1 MELLTYLAIV
11 RQRWRLAIAPALLAA
26 CLSLGFA
33 LVEPPRYRASASMLI
48 TRSEDRRFDTEDAL
62 AYDLPAIVQGVP
74 FSVEV
79 SAALARGGVDVAP
92 ERVRM
97 ALGASNQRRVVTLW
111 AETGDAA
118 QAQAIVVAA
127 LDVVQA
133 RGLALWGDPSAAP
146 GRTFVNVV
154 VLEPPGQAARAN
166 GPRAVAMA
174 MTLRALAGL
183 LAGTLLVFGVYYRET
198 TRAEAAA

>member
-11 RQRWRLAIAPALLAA
+11 RRRWRLAITPALLAA

-33 LVEPPRYRASASMLI
+33 LVEPPRYRASASVLI

-62 AYDLPAIVQGVP
+62 AYDLPAIVHGVP

-79 SAALARGGVDVAP
+79 SAALARSGIAVTP
-92 ERVRM
+92 ERVRA
-97 ALGASNQRRVVTLW
+97 ALGASNQRRVVYLW
-111 AETGDAA
+111 AEAGDAA
-118 QAQAIVVAA
+118 QAQAIVTAA
-127 LDVVQA
+127 LEVVQA

-154 VLEPPGQAARAN
+154 VLEPPGQATRAN
-166 GPRAVAMA
+166 GPRAMA
-174 MTLRALAGL
+174 LAVTLRALAGL
-183 LAGTLLVFGVYYRET
+183 LAGILLVFGVYYWET
-198 TRAEAAA
+198 TRADTAA